1 MNIEDFLAYCSL
13 KHGTSSDF
21 PFDASTLCFRVKGRI
36 FALTDLEAVP
46 FKVNLKC
53 DPDYAQELREAY
65 EGVQPGYHMNKQ
77 HWNTVNFE
85 SDVPE
90 GVLRQ
95 LVDHSYLAVARK
107 LPKADRFELGI

>member
-1 MNIEDFLAYCSL
+1 MSIEDFLAYCGL
-13 KHGTSSDF
+13 KRGTSSDF
-21 PFDASTLCFRVKGRI
+21 PFDASTLCFRVKGKI
-36 FALTDLEAVP
+36 FALTDLEEVP

-65 EGVQPGYHMNKQ
+65 EGVQPGYHMNKR

-90 GVLRQ
+90 RVLRQ
-95 LVDHSYLAVARK
+95 LIDHSYRAVAQK
-107 LPKADRFELGI
+107 LTKAERLELGI